1 MASAWSGFQVTGS
14 NQDCRGQCGS
24 GETAPQRPD
33 VQGLIPGTCQHLTR
47 QRDRTDVIISQD
59 SWDGEVALD
68 YPSGPKEII
77 RSLKCKWEAEG
88 KRKGGVTTEEW
99 SGRYWGLDD
108 GRRGVMSQK
117 CRYL

>member
-1 MASAWSGFQVTGS
+1 MAAEKQL
-14 NQDCRGQCGS
+14 
-24 GETAPQRPD
+24 PKD
-33 VQGLIPGTCQHLTR
+33 VQGLIPGTCEHLTR
-47 QRDRTDVIISQD
+47 QRDCTDVIISQD
-59 SWDGEVALD
+59 SWDREVALD

-88 KRKGGVTTEEW
+88 KRKGGVTTEEG

>member
-1 MASAWSGFQVTGS
+1 MSFPDKKVPFKAWYQYCLLLSS
-14 NQDCRGQCGS
+14 
-24 GETAPQRPD
+24 
-33 VQGLIPGTCQHLTR
+33 
-47 QRDRTDVIISQD
+47 
-59 SWDGEVALD
+59 
-68 YPSGPKEII
+68 PSGPTQII

-88 KRKGGVTTEEW
+88 KRKGGVTTEEG